1 MKAILHYRK
10 TLALLLLLGMG
21 VAKLPFEEKITEDL
35 QARNLME
42 SPPDLGMVE
51 SLGQMGAAASL
62 GGLRSLVASILYLEA
77 YGAFEDVD
85 WARVDSLM
93 TLATRLQ
100 PHEPI
105 YWEEAAWHM
114 AYNAASNVERDKTL
128 PPLLRAKMVKDYIQ
142 RGVDI
147 MEEGL
152 HFLPDEPRLY
162 LRLALIDKDRLKDPR
177 KAAQAFFDCYEHG
190 GPDYA
195 QRMGAYELTELNEHA
210 ADEKAYKILKMY
222 YDLGMKKKGTTIMVD
237 LPKLEERLGIP
248 KDQRCVPHAEDDKFP
263 ANIKAPRPVE
273 PEKKQH

>member
-1 MKAILHYRK
+1 
-10 TLALLLLLGMG
+10 
-21 VAKLPFEEKITEDL
+21 
-35 QARNLME
+35 
-42 SPPDLGMVE
+42 
-51 SLGQMGAAASL
+51 
-62 GGLRSLVASILYLEA
+62 
-77 YGAFEDVD
+77 
-85 WARVDSLM
+85 VDSLM

-114 AYNAASNVERDKTL
+114 AYNAASNVERDKSL

-147 MEEGL
+147 MEESL

-222 YDLGMKKKGTTIMVD
+222 YDLGMKKKGTTIMID

-248 KDQRCVPHAEDDKFP
+248 KDQRSVPQAEDDKFP
-263 ANIKAPRPVE
+263 ANIKAPRTNE
-273 PEKKQH
+273 PEKKRQ